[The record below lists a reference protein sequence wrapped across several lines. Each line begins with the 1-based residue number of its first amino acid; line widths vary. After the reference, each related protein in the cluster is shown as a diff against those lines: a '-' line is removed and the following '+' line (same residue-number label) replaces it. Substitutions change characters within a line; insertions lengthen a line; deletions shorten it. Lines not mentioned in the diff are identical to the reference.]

1 MLIVR
6 FLCKGEKGCVYCKVL
21 MQGREGVCLLY
32 GPNERS
38 EGVCLLLD
46 SYARE
51 RRGVF
56 IVRSLCKRE

>member
-1 MLIVR
+1 M
-6 FLCKGEKGCVYCKVL
+6 
-21 MQGREGVCLLY
+21 CLLY
-32 GPNERS
+32 GPHERS

-56 IVRSLCKRE
+56 IVRFLCKRE